1 MFKFPA
7 RKSVTVR
14 TVEPALSGDFTD
26 AEIASMARLGTVVH
40 FSSGQPLI
48 SEGTEGT
55 HAYFITTGSAAV
67 SRGNESVAVL
77 RSGDLVGERA
87 LVTGEPRNATVT
99 ALMPVT
105 ALQLDVE
112 QFAWLRLEWTKL
124 KTMSDELVAAR
135 S

>member
-1 MFKFPA
+1 MFKVPF
-7 RKSVTVR
+7 RKSTTIR
-14 TVEPALSGDFTD
+14 TVEPALSGHFTS
-26 AEIASMARLGTVVH
+26 AEIASMARVGTLVH
-40 FSSGQPLI
+40 FRSGETLI
-48 SEGTEGT
+48 AEGTDGNN
-55 HAYFITTGSAAV
+55 AYFITSGSAAV

-105 ALQLDVE
+105 ALQIDRE

-124 KTMSDELVAAR
+124 KSLSLDLVEAR
-135 S
+135 L